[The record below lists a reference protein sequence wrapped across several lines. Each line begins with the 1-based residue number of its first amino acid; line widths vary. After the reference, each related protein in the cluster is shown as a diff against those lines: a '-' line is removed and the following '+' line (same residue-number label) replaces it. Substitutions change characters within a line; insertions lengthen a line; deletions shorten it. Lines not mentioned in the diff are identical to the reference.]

1 MVNKS
6 WIMAR
11 TEIRMVFKSRQVK
24 MIPIMIVIMTV
35 LFGVLIGWIVF
46 GLPIPPGEGDAF
58 INVMMTTTMGMST
71 IMLPVILPVMIAAE
85 SIVGEKERHTLVPL
99 LATPLTDSQL
109 LLGKFLTALIPG
121 LGVAY
126 ANLALSIG
134 LVNSMALL
142 FNPTKL
148 WLWPSPLGLV
158 QALVMPPLF
167 SLLAI
172 GITVPISGRVT
183 KVYEAYQTSTIV
195 VFPALIF
202 AYAGL
207 LQGTGLDW
215 TIFIAGVIAL
225 VIADL
230 GLFRLARNLFSRDRL
245 TSRR

>member
-1 MVNKS
+1 MLSKS

-24 MIPIMIVIMTV
+24 MIPIMIVSMTV
-35 LFGVLIGWIVF
+35 LFAVLIGWTVF
-46 GLPIPPGEGDAF
+46 GLPIPPEEGDSFFNAL
-58 INVMMTTTMGMST
+58 MTTTMGMAI

-99 LATPLTDSQL
+99 LATPLTDSEL

-121 LGVAY
+121 LAVAY

-134 LVNSMALL
+134 LVNLMAYL
-142 FNPTKL
+142 FDPTKL
-148 WLWPSPLGLV
+148 WLWPNLLSLL

-167 SLLAI
+167 TLLAV

-225 VIADL
+225 LIADA

>member
-1 MVNKS
+1 MLGKS

-24 MIPIMIVIMTV
+24 MIPFMIVTMTV
-35 LFGVLIGWIVF
+35 LFAVLIGWVVF
-46 GLPIPPGEGDAF
+46 GLPIPPGEGDSF
-58 INVMMTTTMGMST
+58 FNVLMTTTMGMAI

-99 LATPLTDSQL
+99 LATPLTDSEL

-121 LGVAY
+121 LLVAY

-134 LVNSMALL
+134 LVNLMAYL
-142 FNPTKL
+142 FDPTKL
-148 WLWPSPLGLV
+148 WLWPNLLSLL

-167 SLLAI
+167 TLLAV

-225 VIADL
+225 LIADA

>member
-1 MVNKS
+1 MLSKS

-24 MIPIMIVIMTV
+24 TIPIMIVTMTV
-35 LFGVLIGWIVF
+35 LFAVLIGWVVF
-46 GLPIPPGEGDAF
+46 GLPLPPGEGDSF
-58 INVMMTTTMGMST
+58 FNVLMTTTMGMAI

-99 LATPLTDSQL
+99 LATPLTDSEL

-121 LGVAY
+121 LVVAY
-126 ANLALSIG
+126 ANLTLSIG
-134 LVNSMALL
+134 LVNLMALL

-148 WLWPSPLGLV
+148 WLWPNLLSLL

-167 SLLAI
+167 TLLAV
-172 GITVPISGRVT
+172 GITVPISSRVT
-183 KVYEAYQTSTIV
+183 KVYEAYQTSTII

-215 TIFIAGVIAL
+215 TIFIAGVVAL
-225 VIADL
+225 LIADA

>member
-1 MVNKS
+1 
-6 WIMAR
+6 MAR

-24 MIPIMIVIMTV
+24 TIPVMIVLFTV
-35 LFGVLIGWIVF
+35 LFAVLIGWVVF
-46 GLPIPPGEGDAF
+46 TQPEPDPTF
-58 INVMMTTTMGMST
+58 FNVMMTTTMGMAI

-99 LATPLTDSQL
+99 LATPLTDSEL

-121 LGVAY
+121 LAVAY
-126 ANLALSIG
+126 ANLTLSIG
-134 LVNSMALL
+134 LVNLMAFL
-142 FNPTKL
+142 FDPTKL
-148 WLWPSPLGLV
+148 GLWPDPLSLL

-167 SLLAI
+167 TLLAV

-183 KVYEAYQTSTIV
+183 KVYEAYQTSTVI

-207 LQGTGLDW
+207 LRGTGLDW
-215 TIFIAGVIAL
+215 TIFIVGVIAL
-225 VIADL
+225 VIADF
-230 GLFRLARNLFSRDRL
+230 GVFRLARNLFSRDRL

>member
-1 MVNKS
+1 MLSKS

-24 MIPIMIVIMTV
+24 TIPIMIVTMTV
-35 LFGVLIGWIVF
+35 LFAVLIGWVVF
-46 GLPIPPGEGDAF
+46 GLPIPPGEGDSF
-58 INVMMTTTMGMST
+58 FNVLMTTTMGMAI

-99 LATPLTDSQL
+99 LATPLTDSEL

-121 LGVAY
+121 LAVAY

-134 LVNSMALL
+134 LVNLMAYL
-142 FNPTKL
+142 FDPTKL
-148 WLWPSPLGLV
+148 WLWPNLLSLL

-167 SLLAI
+167 TLLAV

-183 KVYEAYQTSTIV
+183 KVYEAYQTSTII

-225 VIADL
+225 LIADA

>member
-24 MIPIMIVIMTV
+24 MIPVMIVTMTV
-35 LFGVLIGWIVF
+35 LFAVLIGWLVF
-46 GLPIPPGEGDAF
+46 GLPMPPEEGPAF
-58 INVMMTTTMGMST
+58 FNLMMTTTMGMTT

-121 LGVAY
+121 LAVAY
-126 ANLALSIG
+126 ANLVLSIG
-134 LVNSMALL
+134 LVNLMALI
-142 FNPTKL
+142 FDPTKL
-148 WLWPSPLGLV
+148 WLWPGLLSLL
-158 QALVMPPLF
+158 QAIVMPPLF
-167 SLLAI
+167 ALLAI

-183 KVYEAYQTSTIV
+183 KVYEAYQTSTII

-215 TIFIAGVIAL
+215 TVFLAGVIAL
-225 VIADL
+225 IIADA

>member
-1 MVNKS
+1 MLSKS

-24 MIPIMIVIMTV
+24 MIPIMIVTMTV
-35 LFGVLIGWIVF
+35 LFGILIGWVVF
-46 GLPIPPGEGDAF
+46 GLPVAPGEGLTF
-58 INVMMTTTMGMST
+58 FNVMMTTTMGMTT

-121 LGVAY
+121 LAVAY

-134 LVNSMALL
+134 LVNLMALL
-142 FNPTKL
+142 FDPTKL
-148 WLWPSPLGLV
+148 WLWPSLLGLV

-225 VIADL
+225 VIADA

>member
-1 MVNKS
+1 MLGKS

-24 MIPIMIVIMTV
+24 MIPVMVVTMTV
-35 LFGVLIGWIVF
+35 LFAVLIGWVVF
-46 GLPIPPGEGDAF
+46 GLPMPPGEEATF
-58 INVMMTTTMGMST
+58 FNTLMTTTMGMT
-71 IMLPVILPVMIAAE
+71 LVLLPVILPVMIAAE

-99 LATPLTDSQL
+99 LATPLTDSEL

-126 ANLALSIG
+126 ANLTLGIG
-134 LVNSMALL
+134 LVNLMALI
-142 FNPTKL
+142 FDPTKL
-148 WLWPSPLGLV
+148 WLWPNLLSLLQG
-158 QALVMPPLF
+158 LVMPPLF
-167 SLLAI
+167 TFLAV

-183 KVYEAYQTSTIV
+183 KVYEAYQTSTII

-207 LQGTGLDW
+207 LSGTGLDW

-225 VIADL
+225 LIADA

>member
-1 MVNKS
+1 MLSKS

-24 MIPIMIVIMTV
+24 TIPIMIVTMTV
-35 LFGVLIGWIVF
+35 LFAVLIGWLVF
-46 GLPIPPGEGDAF
+46 GLPLPPGEGDSF
-58 INVMMTTTMGMST
+58 FNLLMTTTMGMT
-71 IMLPVILPVMIAAE
+71 IIMLPVILPVMIAAE

-99 LATPLTDSQL
+99 LATPLTDSEL

-121 LGVAY
+121 LVVAY
-126 ANLALSIG
+126 ANLTLSIG
-134 LVNSMALL
+134 LVNLMALL

-148 WLWPSPLGLV
+148 WLWPNLLSLL

-167 SLLAI
+167 TLLAV

-183 KVYEAYQTSTIV
+183 KVYEAYQTSTII

-215 TIFIAGVIAL
+215 TIFIAGVVAL
-225 VIADL
+225 LIADA